1 MNKFN
6 FNKLDSRTRELM
18 IEEINNAISDGELY
32 YSTRF
37 NNVGQQGWAGWL
49 VSAAEN
55 HDEHWLAF
63 QLESAGAMKEY
74 ETRTKP
80 SGGYTT
86 AHIPDTA
93 AETLSDGQFNRFY
106 IAAVC
111 RRAIEDGLS
120 HVRVYRAKL
129 RGEPRAE
136 SRALEGTELNA
147 SELLESVRNCQSSF
161 RVELLKPNSGLSVD
175 Y

>member
-1 MNKFN
+1 MV
-6 FNKLDSRTRELM
+6 
-18 IEEINNAISDGELY
+18 EEINRAISEGELY

-37 NNVGQQGWAGWL
+37 NNIGQQRWADWL
-49 VSAAEN
+49 VTAAETY
-55 HDEHWLAF
+55 DEHWLAF
-63 QLESAGAMKEY
+63 QLESAGAMKGY
-74 ETRTKP
+74 ETRAKP

-86 AHIPDTA
+86 AHTPDTA

-111 RRAIEDGLS
+111 RRAIEDGVN

-136 SRALEGTELNA
+136 SRALEGTEMNA
-147 SELLESVRNCQSSF
+147 SELLENVRNCRNSF
-161 RVELLKPNSGLSVD
+161 SVELLKPNSGLSVD